1 LSKLPKKEKISIT
14 EKEMNQMIMQEAF
27 MLHISPNQLVAEIKD
42 NYERIQELK
51 RRAIFGKA
59 LDFVLLSNLKEKNS
73 EQESNLKKDN
83 PGSKAPPEAVSSE
96 NSDAAANV
104 K

>member
-1 LSKLPKKEKISIT
+1 
-14 EKEMNQMIMQEAF
+14 
-27 MLHISPNQLVAEIKD
+27 
-42 NYERIQELK
+42 
-51 RRAIFGKA
+51 

-73 EQESNLKKDN
+73 KQESNLGKDN

-96 NSDAAANV
+96 NSDVAVNI